1 MKKRDRLRKLKDE
14 ARNVTE
20 ELKEA
25 TASKACRV
33 RDASKKVGNAA
44 SSTVAEGPK
53 TYSRKIKDAASPVTG
68 PVQDA
73 SKKASAIGSATAE
86 RLKSGSMKG
95 LDATTSAANVLLS
108 TTPALLANNMSG
120 EINGLMQNM
129 VKGSPTIYDKAMDA
143 EFIATHIGGAQHRL
157 FDGGHTIIGAFRA
170 GHAASPDDSI
180 IQEAMG
186 TLQGLLRDV
195 STPGGL
201 PLANWD
207 QETYRRVSEAL
218 DSNFHIPKSWF
229 YDLNTYDAADLL
241 GGAVGAVALIL
252 NWNRAD
258 TETFAQLAG
267 GMGLSSIMSANPLL
281 LILTVVAL
289 ARAFHLARKSGE
301 YREFVDGQFKGVVG
315 AGATLGV
322 VSLVGIAGGPAGLA
336 LLAGLVTGI
345 LVSRAMKDVSVVQI
359 SKVVASQA
367 VATASETKRLMR
379 DRYVEDPSFGSV
391 TVTF

>member
-1 MKKRDRLRKLKDE
+1 MSPERALARHEMNKRKRLGKLKDK
-14 ARNVTE
+14 ARQVSE
-20 ELKEA
+20 ELRE
-25 TASKACRV
+25 TT
-33 RDASKKVGNAA
+33 ASKKVRDVANSTKIRDAAA
-44 SSTVAEGPK
+44 SVK
-53 TYSRKIKDAASPVTG
+53 G

-73 SKKASAIGSATAE
+73 SKKASDLGIATAE
-86 RLKSGSMKG
+86 RLKFGSRKS
-95 LDATTSAANVLLS
+95 LDATGSAANVLLS
-108 TTPALLANNMSG
+108 TTPALLANNLSG

-143 EFIATHIGGAQHRL
+143 GYIATNIGGAQHRL

-170 GHAASPDDSI
+170 GHAASPDDTI

-186 TLQGLLRDV
+186 TLHGLLRDV
-195 STPGGL
+195 STSSGL

-207 QETYRRVSEAL
+207 YETYHRVAEAL
-218 DSNFHIPKSWF
+218 ESNFHIPKSWF

-289 ARAFHLARKSGE
+289 ARAFQLARKSGE
-301 YREFVDGQFKGVVG
+301 YAEFVDGQFKGVAG

-367 VATASETKRLMR
+367 FATASETKRLMR
-379 DRYVEDPSFGSV
+379 DRYVEDPSFGTV

>member
-1 MKKRDRLRKLKDE
+1 MNKRKRLGKLKDK
-14 ARNVTE
+14 ARQVSE
-20 ELKEA
+20 ELRE
-25 TASKACRV
+25 TT
-33 RDASKKVGNAA
+33 ASKKVRDVANSTKIRDAAA
-44 SSTVAEGPK
+44 SVK
-53 TYSRKIKDAASPVTG
+53 G

-73 SKKASAIGSATAE
+73 SKKASDLGIATAE
-86 RLKSGSMKG
+86 QLKFGSRKS
-95 LDATTSAANVLLS
+95 LDAIGSAANVLLS
-108 TTPALLANNMSG
+108 TTPALLANNLSG

-157 FDGGHTIIGAFRA
+157 FDGGHTIFGAFRA

-186 TLQGLLRDV
+186 TLHGLLRDV
-195 STPGGL
+195 STPSGL

-207 QETYRRVSEAL
+207 YETYHRVAEAL
-218 DSNFHIPKSWF
+218 ESNFHIPKSWF

-241 GGAVGAVALIL
+241 GGAVGAVALIF

-289 ARAFHLARKSGE
+289 ARAFHLAHRSGE
-301 YREFVDGQFKGVVG
+301 YAEFVDGQFKGVVG
-315 AGATLGV
+315 AGATLGA
-322 VSLVGIAGGPAGLA
+322 VSLVGIMGGPAGVA

-345 LVSRAMKDVSVVQI
+345 LVNRAMKDVSIVHV
-359 SKVVASQA
+359 SKVVAKQA
-367 VATASETKRLMR
+367 VATASETRMMMR

>member
-1 MKKRDRLRKLKDE
+1 MKKRDKLRKLTDK
-14 ARNVTE
+14 ARHVSE
-20 ELKEA
+20 ELKET
-25 TASKACRV
+25 TASKAGRV
-33 RDASKKVGNAA
+33 RDASKKVGDAA
-44 SSTVAEGPK
+44 SSTVVEGSK
-53 TYSRKIKDAASPVTG
+53 NYSRKIKDAASPVSG

-73 SKKASAIGSATAE
+73 SKKASAAGTAAAE
-86 RLKSGSMKG
+86 RLKGGSRKG
-95 LDATTSAANVLLS
+95 LDSTTSAANVLLS
-108 TTPALLANNMSG
+108 TTQAMVANGLST
-120 EINGLMQNM
+120 EINDLVQNM
-129 VKGSPTIYDKAMDA
+129 VTGSPTIYDKAMDA
-143 EFIATHIGGAQHRL
+143 GYIATNIGGAQHRL

-170 GHAASPDDSI
+170 GHAASPDDTI

-186 TLQGLLRDV
+186 TLHGLLRDV
-195 STPGGL
+195 STSSGL

-207 QETYRRVSEAL
+207 YETYHRVAEAL
-218 DSNFHIPKSWF
+218 ESNSHIPKSWF
-229 YDLNTYDAADLL
+229 YNLNTYDAADLL

-301 YREFVDGQFKGVVG
+301 YTEFVDGQFKGVVG
-315 AGATLGV
+315 AGATLGAV
-322 VSLVGIAGGPAGLA
+322 TVVGIAGGPTGVVLI
-336 LLAGLVTGI
+336 AGLVTGI
-345 LVSRAMKDVSVVQI
+345 LVNRAMKDVSIVHV
-359 SKVVASQA
+359 SKVVAKQA
-367 VATASETKRLMR
+367 VATASETRMMMR

>member
-1 MKKRDRLRKLKDE
+1 MNKRKRLGKLKDK
-14 ARNVTE
+14 ARQVSE
-20 ELKEA
+20 ELRET
-25 TASKACRV
+25 TASKASRV

-44 SSTVAEGPK
+44 SSTVAEGSK
-53 TYSRKIKDAASPVTG
+53 NYSRKIKDAASPVTG

-73 SKKASAIGSATAE
+73 SKKASVLQESADSGTAE
-86 RLKSGSMKG
+86 GRIAGR
-95 LDATTSAANVLLS
+95 AWIRQTSAANVLLS
-108 TTPALLANNMSG
+108 TTPALLANNLSG
-120 EINGLMQNM
+120 EINGLVQNM

-170 GHAASPDDSI
+170 GHSASPDDSI

-195 STPGGL
+195 STPERTAAGELGPRDL
-201 PLANWD
+201 STGYA
-207 QETYRRVSEAL
+207 EAL

-289 ARAFHLARKSGE
+289 ARAFHLAHRSGE
-301 YREFVDGQFKGVVG
+301 YAEFVDGQFKGVVG

-322 VSLVGIAGGPAGLA
+322 VSLVGIMGGPAG
-336 LLAGLVTGI
+336 VW
-345 LVSRAMKDVSVVQI
+345 
-359 SKVVASQA
+359 
-367 VATASETKRLMR
+367 
-379 DRYVEDPSFGSV
+379 PS
-391 TVTF
+391 

>member
-1 MKKRDRLRKLKDE
+1 MNKRKRLGKLKDK
-14 ARNVTE
+14 ARQVSE
-20 ELKEA
+20 ELRE
-25 TASKACRV
+25 TT
-33 RDASKKVGNAA
+33 ASKKVRDVANSTKIRDGAA
-44 SSTVAEGPK
+44 SVK
-53 TYSRKIKDAASPVTG
+53 G

-73 SKKASAIGSATAE
+73 SKKASDLGIATAE
-86 RLKSGSMKG
+86 RLKFGSRKS
-95 LDATTSAANVLLS
+95 LDATGSAANVLLS
-108 TTPALLANNMSG
+108 TTPALLANNLSG
-120 EINGLMQNM
+120 EINGLMQSM

-170 GHAASPDDSI
+170 GHAASPDDNI

-195 STPGGL
+195 STPSGL

-207 QETYRRVSEAL
+207 YETYHRVAEAL
-218 DSNFHIPKSWF
+218 ESNFHIPKSWF

-241 GGAVGAVALIL
+241 GGTVGAVALIL

-289 ARAFHLARKSGE
+289 ARAFHLAHRSGE
-301 YREFVDGQFKGVVG
+301 YAEFVDGQFKGVVG

-345 LVSRAMKDVSVVQI
+345 LVSRAMKDVSIVHV
-359 SKVVASQA
+359 SKVVAKQA
-367 VATASETKRLMR
+367 VATASETRRMMR
-379 DRYVEDPSFGSV
+379 DRYVEDPSFGTV

>member
-1 MKKRDRLRKLKDE
+1 MNKRKRLGKLKDK
-14 ARNVTE
+14 ARQVSE
-20 ELKEA
+20 ELRE
-25 TASKACRV
+25 TT
-33 RDASKKVGNAA
+33 ASKKVRDVANSTKIRDAAA
-44 SSTVAEGPK
+44 SVK
-53 TYSRKIKDAASPVTG
+53 G

-73 SKKASAIGSATAE
+73 SKKASDLGIATAE
-86 RLKSGSMKG
+86 QLKFGSRKS
-95 LDATTSAANVLLS
+95 LDAIGSAANVLLS
-108 TTPALLANNMSG
+108 TTPALLANNLSG

-157 FDGGHTIIGAFRA
+157 FDGGHTIFGAFRA

-186 TLQGLLRDV
+186 TLHGLLRDV
-195 STPGGL
+195 STPSGL

-207 QETYRRVSEAL
+207 YETYHRVTEAL
-218 DSNFHIPKSWF
+218 ESNFHIPKSWF

-241 GGAVGAVALIL
+241 GGAVGAVALIF

-301 YREFVDGQFKGVVG
+301 YTEFVDGQFKGVVG
-315 AGATLGV
+315 AGATLGA
-322 VSLVGIAGGPAGLA
+322 VSLVGIMGGPAGVA

-345 LVSRAMKDVSVVQI
+345 LVNRAMKDVSIVHV
-359 SKVVASQA
+359 SKVVAKQA
-367 VATASETKRLMR
+367 VATASETRRMMR

>member
-1 MKKRDRLRKLKDE
+1 MNKRKRLGKLKDK
-14 ARNVTE
+14 ARQVSE
-20 ELKEA
+20 ELRET
-25 TASKACRV
+25 TASKASRV

-44 SSTVAEGPK
+44 SSTVAEGSK

-108 TTPALLANNMSG
+108 TTPALLANNLSG

-143 EFIATHIGGAQHRL
+143 GYIATHIGGAQHRL
-157 FDGGHTIIGAFRA
+157 FDGGHTVIGAFRA
-170 GHAASPDDSI
+170 GHSASPDDNI

-207 QETYRRVSEAL
+207 YETYHRVADAL
-218 DSNFHIPKSWF
+218 ESNFHIPKSWF

-258 TETFAQLAG
+258 TETFAQLSG

-301 YREFVDGQFKGVVG
+301 YAEFVDGQFKGVAG

>member
-33 RDASKKVGNAA
+33 RAASKKVGDAA
-44 SSTVAEGPK
+44 SSTVVEGSK

-73 SKKASAIGSATAE
+73 SKKASAAGTAAAE
-86 RLKSGSMKG
+86 RLKDGSRKG
-95 LDATTSAANVLLS
+95 LDSTTSAANVLLS
-108 TTPALLANNMSG
+108 TTQAMLANGLST
-120 EINGLMQNM
+120 EINDLVQNM

-157 FDGGHTIIGAFRA
+157 FDGGHTIFGAFRA
-170 GHAASPDDSI
+170 GHSASPDDSI

-195 STPGGL
+195 STPSGL

-207 QETYRRVSEAL
+207 YETYHRVAEAL
-218 DSNFHIPKSWF
+218 ESNFHIPKSWF

-301 YREFVDGQFKGVVG
+301 YAEFVDGQFKGVAG

>member
-1 MKKRDRLRKLKDE
+1 MSPERALARHEMNKRKRLGKLKDK
-14 ARNVTE
+14 ARQVSE
-20 ELKEA
+20 ELRE
-25 TASKACRV
+25 TT
-33 RDASKKVGNAA
+33 ASKKVRDVANSTKIRDAAA
-44 SSTVAEGPK
+44 SVK
-53 TYSRKIKDAASPVTG
+53 G

-73 SKKASAIGSATAE
+73 SKKASDLGIATAE
-86 RLKSGSMKG
+86 QLKFGSRKS
-95 LDATTSAANVLLS
+95 LDAIGSAANVLLS
-108 TTPALLANNMSG
+108 TTPALLANNLSG

-129 VKGSPTIYDKAMDA
+129 VKGSSTIYDKAMDA
-143 EFIATHIGGAQHRL
+143 GYIATHIGGAQHRL

-170 GHAASPDDSI
+170 GHAASPDDTI

-186 TLQGLLRDV
+186 TLHGLLRDV
-195 STPGGL
+195 STPSGL

-207 QETYRRVSEAL
+207 YETYHRVADTLE
-218 DSNFHIPKSWF
+218 SNFHIPKSWF

-241 GGAVGAVALIL
+241 GGAVGAVALIF

-301 YREFVDGQFKGVVG
+301 YTEFVDGQFNGVVG
-315 AGATLGV
+315 AGATLGA
-322 VSLVGIAGGPAGLA
+322 VSLVGIMGGPAGVA

-345 LVSRAMKDVSVVQI
+345 LVNRAMKDVSIVHV
-359 SKVVASQA
+359 SKVVAKQA
-367 VATASETKRLMR
+367 VATASETRMMMR
-379 DRYVEDPSFGSV
+379 NRYVEDPSFGTV